1 MMALALRAAK
11 LGLGTTAP
19 NPSVGAV
26 IADEHTGEVIATGTT
41 APGGRPHAEPLAI
54 QQAGDRARGK
64 TMYVTLEPCSHFGR
78 TPPCVNAILEAG
90 LSRVVIA
97 QDDPDPRV
105 SGRGVGILCDA
116 GVSVRRSVLSPQA
129 RWLTRGHI
137 VRVTERRPFIQLKLA
152 VGEDGQVPRGS
163 AGTPLFVTGDI
174 ARTHGHMLRA
184 RTDAILVGGGTVH
197 DDDPDLT
204 CRLPGLA
211 EKSPIRV
218 VLAGERLP
226 PITSRLATTA
236 AAKPVWIF
244 ATARTMTQAEGEVA
258 QLRKAG
264 CRLFEIN
271 EVSARPWLPAV
282 CEALVAEGMTRLLVE
297 GGPTLWSA
305 FAKAGLADEV
315 LLFRA
320 GAAGIEKSGAL
331 ELPDFLRHLLPGL
344 TLKPID
350 RRVLGL
356 DEMVTLRHDR
366 TT

>member
-1 MMALALRAAK
+1 
-11 LGLGTTAP
+11 
-19 NPSVGAV
+19 
-26 IADEHTGEVIATGTT
+26 
-41 APGGRPHAEPLAI
+41 
-54 QQAGDRARGK
+54 
-64 TMYVTLEPCSHFGR
+64 
-78 TPPCVNAILEAG
+78 
-90 LSRVVIA
+90 
-97 QDDPDPRV
+97 
-105 SGRGVGILCDA
+105 
-116 GVSVRRSVLSPQA
+116 
-129 RWLTRGHI
+129 
-137 VRVTERRPFIQLKLA
+137 
-152 VGEDGQVPRGS
+152 
-163 AGTPLFVTGDI
+163 
-174 ARTHGHMLRA
+174 MLRA
-184 RTDAILVGGGTVH
+184 RSDAILVGGGTVH

-244 ATARTMTQAEGEVA
+244 ATARTMTQAKDEVA
-258 QLRKAG
+258 PLRKAG

-271 EVSARPWLPAV
+271 EVSDRPWLPAV

-320 GAAGIEKSGAL
+320 GAAAVEKSGAL

-350 RRVLGL
+350 RRVLGP